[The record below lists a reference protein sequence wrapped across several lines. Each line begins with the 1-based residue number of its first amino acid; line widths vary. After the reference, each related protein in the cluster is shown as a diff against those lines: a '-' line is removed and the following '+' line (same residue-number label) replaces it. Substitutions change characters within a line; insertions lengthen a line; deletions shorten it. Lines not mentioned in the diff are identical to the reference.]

1 LCFEILEGYQDVEKR
16 IIISFSL
23 KKKKRINTRLKSE
36 SYSNLKMKGAKT
48 SPLVPKIIGKH
59 YKL

>member
-16 IIISFSL
+16 IITSFSL
-23 KKKKRINTRLKSE
+23 KKKKINTRLKSE

>member
-16 IIISFSL
+16 IITSFSL
-23 KKKKRINTRLKSE
+23 KKKRINTRLKSE

>member
-16 IIISFSL
+16 IITSFSL
-23 KKKKRINTRLKSE
+23 YKKKRINTRLKSE